1 MINDMIAIGEW
12 SDNIKDFIIAD
23 SGSIQKLDVSKIF
36 KQLYK
41 TMWEIKQIWV
51 MKNALARSPYV
62 DQSQSMNIYMGVPNF
77 KKLNSSHFWAW
88 KNGLK
93 TGMYYLKSRPARDA
107 TKFTIDYDIQKKL
120 EEECIMC
127 SS

>member
-1 MINDMIAIGEW
+1 MKYGLRNSLITALMPTASSSNIMGNCECFEPFTNNIFTRKTLAGDFVITNEYMINDMIAIGEW

-51 MKNALARSPYV
+51 MKNALA
-62 DQSQSMNIYMGVPNF
+62 
-77 KKLNSSHFWAW
+77 
-88 KNGLK
+88 
-93 TGMYYLKSRPARDA
+93 
-107 TKFTIDYDIQKKL
+107 
-120 EEECIMC
+120 
-127 SS
+127 